1 MNIIFNLLS
10 GAFDVVHHYARELC
24 LALLVVALFIGGNHL
39 LHVVK
44 QTQDEQRAALY
55 EFSRP
60 QSEASNAPASKSCA
74 WLKTDGTN
82 TTCIPSQS
90 AP

>member
-1 MNIIFNLLS
+1 MNTILNLLS
-10 GAFDVVHHYARELC
+10 GAFDVVHYYARELC
-24 LALLVVALFIGGNHL
+24 LALLVVAVFVGGNHL
-39 LHVVK
+39 LHVAM
-44 QTQDEQRAALY
+44 QNQEEQRAAIH
-55 EFSRP
+55 EFNHL
-60 QSEASNAPASKSCA
+60 QSDATNAPVSKSCA